1 MLSIR
6 GDPED
11 KAMDE
16 DQRFSVRDRRAGAA
30 DSGTEAPGQKY
41 EAEPKARAAKVYEEH
56 EGTAPSDL
64 DFSTFVLS
72 LATSAQVGLGAV
84 PHPETNK
91 SAQNFPAAKQ
101 MIDILA
107 ILQEKT
113 KGNLT
118 EAESTLLDQV
128 LYNLRIHYVRAMEGQ
143 KKSGG

>member
-1 MLSIR
+1 
-6 GDPED
+6 
-11 KAMDE
+11 MDE
-16 DQRFSVRDRRAGAA
+16 DQGFSVRDRRAGAV
-30 DSGTEAPGQKY
+30 DSSTE
-41 EAEPKARAAKVYEEH
+41 EPKQQADAADPKVRAAKAYEEH
-56 EGTAPSDL
+56 EVMGPSDL

-91 SAQNFPAAKQ
+91 SAQNIPAAKQ
-101 MIDILA
+101 MIDIMA

-118 EAESTLLDQV
+118 ESESALLEQV
-128 LYNLRIHYVRAMEGQ
+128 LFNLRIHYVRTVEGQ